1 MSRTPTFS
9 DFERQP
15 LRLPAGSLR
24 ATMSLFIAALFW
36 LFILLPDDKRIPVP
50 LFMYFLA
57 GMVMLFLV
65 AFRRSDRQPFKSGP
79 WGLPTG
85 VFRFVLIGGSVA
97 ALALSFYL
105 YRQSPFSR
113 LVPQPEQLSQWP
125 SLTVAL
131 FGGLFVG
138 WLVGRGPWRNWAVFQ
153 DFQAWVSLLAMLGL
167 FAEVI
172 IVLFI
177 NPNLERNPPLDLR
190 TFETVLTGIIAWYF
204 GSRA

>member
-1 MSRTPTFS
+1 MSTRPTAT
-9 DFERQP
+9 DLERQP

-36 LFILLPDDKRIPVP
+36 LFILLPEEKRIPVP
-50 LFMYFLA
+50 LFLYFLA
-57 GMVMLFLV
+57 GMVMLFLF
-65 AFRRSDRQPFKSGP
+65 AFRRSERASLSPGP

-85 VFRFVLIGGSVA
+85 VFRFVLIGGTLLVVA
-97 ALALSFYL
+97 LHFYL
-105 YRQSPFSR
+105 YRELPLSR
-113 LVPQPEQLSQWP
+113 LVPEPDQLSQWP

-131 FGGLFVG
+131 LGGLSLG
-138 WLVGRGPWRNWAVFQ
+138 WLVGQGPWRRWAVFQ

-167 FAEVI
+167 FVEVI
-172 IVLFI
+172 VILFI

-190 TFETVLTGIIAWYF
+190 TFEAVLTGIIAWYF